1 MKKFKVFEQECWGKD
16 NWMDEEYYCDVEG
29 NSLKEAMED
38 FNNEQYHECEINDD
52 TITMYIDGDWETP
65 CTREYRFEE
74 VKELSED
81 DLEDLAQDLLAAHW
95 GSLNTLR
102 SKMTIDK
109 VVQDLNIGC
118 IYPSEEDFIPI
129 KHHTYRSCLICNEDI
144 YDGDKF
150 YYAGDMF
157 EPDTICE
164 ECCNF
169 IRENRKEIE
178 EKLDEIQ

>member
-16 NWMDEEYYCDVEG
+16 NWTDEEYYCDVEG

-52 TITMYIDGDWETP
+52 TITMYIDGDWETS

-95 GSLNTLR
+95 GSLKECKLETREVPECGACHKDLFFHDEYAT
-102 SKMTIDK
+102 MTECHDYI
-109 VVQDLNIGC
+109 IC
-118 IYPSEEDFIPI
+118 EDCYKQVI
-129 KHHTYRSCLICNEDI
+129 KH
-144 YDGDKF
+144 
-150 YYAGDMF
+150 
-157 EPDTICE
+157 
-164 ECCNF
+164 
-169 IRENRKEIE
+169 IE
-178 EKLDEIQ
+178 ETNDNR